1 MPTTHPSG
9 RHLRARDRRR
19 SEGRDGLHLRLVLG
33 AVLAGSFALRLV
45 GIGHG
50 LPQVYNPDE
59 ELHFLPQAAAAADG
73 DLNPG
78 YFQNPSAL
86 TYLLAIVLRVVYLG
100 RDVTEHLAT
109 DPGEVFLVARLVV
122 AVLGTVLVYLVYRL
136 GLRLFGSAAGLV
148 AGALVGFAFLP
159 VFYSHHALNDVA
171 TLIPVTLVIWASV
184 RAHERGRLADFLLA
198 GAMVG
203 LAAGTKYSA
212 APVAL
217 VVGLAGLMRV
227 LEHKDRIRTIVVN
240 LACAGVVCF
249 TTFVLVNPFL
259 VIDIAN
265 AITQFNGQSAQ
276 LPVGKVGQSGAA
288 WSYYPYSLL
297 WGFGLVPLAMA
308 LLGTVA
314 GLRGSRGR
322 TLLLLLFPVGLYLYA
337 ATQGRFFARW
347 MLPTYPVLAI
357 LAGLG
362 AVVLARWVAARL
374 TERGRPRLAGAAVPL
389 VALLVLAQPLADS
402 VRNDILLTRSDTR
415 TLARNYISDHLPT
428 GARMVVEPAFPA
440 AYLASAEVVQRPV
453 ARPFQEYE
461 ARLGPELIDTYRTE
475 GYCWVLVS
483 SHQRDRGLSAGL
495 RGAEAYY
502 ERLHRE
508 ANHVVTISPFHEGAR
523 APRFSYD
530 FSYDWYPRAFE
541 RPGPELEIFWLSE
554 CAG

>member
-1 MPTTHPSG
+1 MHTTHPPG
-9 RHLRARDRRR
+9 ARLLLDRRSQ
-19 SEGRDGLHLRLVLG
+19 SEGRIGLILGVL
-33 AVLAGSFALRLV
+33 LAGSFALRLV
-45 GIGHG
+45 GIDHG

-59 ELHFLPQAAAAADG
+59 ELHFVPQAAAAADG

-100 RDVTEHLAT
+100 RDVTEQLAT

-136 GLRLFGSAAGLV
+136 GRRLFGAAAGLA
-148 AGALVGFAFLP
+148 AGALLGFAFLP
-159 VFYSHHALNDVA
+159 VFYGHHALNDIA
-171 TLIPVTLVIWASV
+171 TLIPVTLVIWAAL
-184 RAHERGRLADFLLA
+184 RAAESGRLADFVLA

-203 LAAGTKYSA
+203 LAAGTKFSA
-212 APVAL
+212 GPVAL
-217 VVGLAGLMRV
+217 VVGFAGLMRI
-227 LEHKDRIRTIVVN
+227 LEHKNQVRPMVVA
-240 LACAGVVCF
+240 LTCAGAACLV
-249 TTFVLVNPFL
+249 TFVLVNPFL
-259 VIDIAN
+259 VIDIRTAL
-265 AITQFNGQSAQ
+265 TQFNGQSAQ
-276 LPVGKVGQSGAA
+276 LPAGKVGQSGAA
-288 WSYYPYSLL
+288 WSYYPLSLL
-297 WGFGLVPLAMA
+297 WGLGLVPVAMA
-308 LLGTVA
+308 LLGTAA
-314 GLRGSRGR
+314 GLRSTPRR

-362 AVVLARWVAARL
+362 AVVLARWVSARL
-374 TERGRPRLAGAAVPL
+374 NERGRPHLARLVLPL

-402 VRNDILLTRSDTR
+402 VRSDVLLTRADTR
-415 TLARNYISDHLPT
+415 TLARAYIRDHLPA
-428 GARMVVEPAFPA
+428 GARIVVEPAFPA
-440 AYLASAEVVQRPV
+440 AYLGPAEVVQRPV

-461 ARLGPELIDTYRTE
+461 ARLGPELVDTYRAE

-483 SHQRDRGLSAGL
+483 SHQRDRGLAAKMPGAG
-495 RGAEAYY
+495 AYY

-508 ANHVVTISPFHEGAR
+508 ANHVVTISPFHSGAR

-530 FSYDWYPRAFE
+530 FSYDWYPRAFK
-541 RPGPELEIFWLSE
+541 RPGPELEIIWLSE